1 MANMCPK
8 TCWQYTWPYTGQ
20 QKSGRG
26 WPKMTEVMLRTP
38 QQQLWGSEEPLQ
50 L

>member
-1 MANMCPK
+1 MQQICAPK
-8 TCWQYTWPYTGQ
+8 HTGHKQ
-20 QKSGRG
+20 RNRNEEGGGLKI
-26 WPKMTEVMLRTP
+26 TEVLLGMS